1 MTTGRGLHTH
11 HRSYRSH
18 PLQKDSGD
26 CLGKPSVIS
35 TSMRK
40 QSIHVFEGFDLI
52 GVPHLQHNL
61 EKCKK
66 LGKVI
71 YSVYTLDLI
80 KTN

>member
-1 MTTGRGLHTH
+1 
-11 HRSYRSH
+11 
-18 PLQKDSGD
+18 
-26 CLGKPSVIS
+26 
-35 TSMRK
+35 MRK